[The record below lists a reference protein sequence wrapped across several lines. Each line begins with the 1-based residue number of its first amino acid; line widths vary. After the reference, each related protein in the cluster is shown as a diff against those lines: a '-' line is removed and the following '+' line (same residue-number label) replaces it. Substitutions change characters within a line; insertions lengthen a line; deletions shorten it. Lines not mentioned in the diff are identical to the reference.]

1 MTNSGGSSSR
11 NPWRTVAS
19 TPRTKAQVTSSSKSV
34 TSRSKPLLETKTRN
48 RASSTSS
55 QKSLAEK
62 RVERK
67 TVSRLS
73 TDHVGPRLRER
84 REALGV
90 SLRQFARELE
100 VSASF
105 ISQLE
110 TGKARPSVAT
120 LYAICEA
127 LDLSVDDLFATEPT
141 TETVAR
147 PLGATASKDKRARPS
162 KTRSTNGAR
171 RVGSIAKAENSGSLP
186 LVRPSERKTI
196 VLDSGV
202 TWERLTP
209 TTGAKS
215 NFLYIRYEVG
225 GSSTSDGSLLQHSG
239 TEYWYVLR
247 GALEVVLGFETY
259 RVNAGDAI
267 TFDSSTPHRLA
278 NSGDEPAEAIRFD
291 QGSDHS
297 SLD

>member
-1 MTNSGGSSSR
+1 
-11 NPWRTVAS
+11 
-19 TPRTKAQVTSSSKSV
+19 VT
-34 TSRSKPLLETKTRN
+34 TRSKPLLETKTRS
-48 RASSTSS
+48 RGASTSNE
-55 QKSLAEK
+55 KSTPEK
-62 RVERK
+62 RVARK

-127 LDLSVDDLFATEPT
+127 LDLSVDDLFATETT
-141 TETVAR
+141 TEPVAR
-147 PLGATASKDKRARPS
+147 PMGAATTKVEADRPS
-162 KTRSTNGAR
+162 TIGSTNGAR
-171 RVGSIAKAENSGSLP
+171 RTERGAKDEESGSYP
-186 LVRPSERKTI
+186 LVRPSERKAI

-209 TTGAKS
+209 TTGAQS
-215 NFLYIRYEVG
+215 NFLFIRYEVG
-225 GSSTSDGSLLQHSG
+225 ASSTSDGNLIQHAG

-278 NSGDEPAEAIRFD
+278 NPGDEPVEAIRFD
-291 QGSDHS
+291 QGRDHT

>member
-1 MTNSGGSSSR
+1 M
-11 NPWRTVAS
+11 
-19 TPRTKAQVTSSSKSV
+19 
-34 TSRSKPLLETKTRN
+34 
-48 RASSTSS
+48 
-55 QKSLAEK
+55 
-62 RVERK
+62 RK
-67 TVSRLS
+67 TVSRFS

-84 REALGV
+84 REAQGV
-90 SLRQFARELE
+90 SLRQFARDLE

-127 LDLSVDDLFATEPT
+127 LDLSVDDLFSSEPAF
-141 TETVAR
+141 ELDAR
-147 PLGATASKDKRARPS
+147 PKAESPAENGVGRLSKGASKSAAPRLRGRAS
-162 KTRSTNGAR
+162 KT
-171 RVGSIAKAENSGSLP
+171 KDSGPLP
-186 LVRPSERKTI
+186 LVRPSQRKVI

-215 NFLYIRYEVG
+215 SFLFVRYEVG
-225 GSSTSDGSLLQHSG
+225 GSSTSDGKLLRHTG

-278 NSGDEPAEAIRFD
+278 NPGDEPAEAIRFD
-291 QGSDHS
+291 QGRDHHS
-297 SLD
+297 PD

>member
-1 MTNSGGSSSR
+1 MTNSDGSSSR

-19 TPRTKAQVTSSSKSV
+19 TPRTKTQVASTSRSV
-34 TSRSKPLLETKTRN
+34 TSRSKPLLETKTRS
-48 RASSTSS
+48 RTSLTTKQPSTP
-55 QKSLAEK
+55 EK
-62 RVERK
+62 RVGRK
-67 TVSRLS
+67 AVSRLS
-73 TDHVGPRLRER
+73 TDHLGPRLRER

-127 LDLSVDDLFATEPT
+127 LDLSVDDLFATKQT
-141 TETVAR
+141 TEHDAR
-147 PLGATASKDKRARPS
+147 PIAATSSKDESDRPT

-171 RVGSIAKAENSGSLP
+171 RTERTAKEGGSYDLP
-186 LVRPSERKTI
+186 LVRPSERKAI

-215 NFLYIRYEVG
+215 NFLFIRYEVG
-225 GSSTSDGSLLQHSG
+225 ASSTSDGNLLQHAG

-267 TFDSSTPHRLA
+267 TFESSTPHRLA
-278 NSGDEPAEAIRFD
+278 NTGDEPAEAIRFD
-291 QGSDHS
+291 QGRDHN